1 MDTALLYMNIGEII
15 LLSNALA
22 IIIITKGYVKRMIIN
37 NLTYLV
43 GIYLLISMG
52 NQFLLIDKYTSFV
65 IFVQHYLYLAEFYF
79 LYKFFLYSLKNE
91 NMKMQD
97 QVEEIDFTLLGY
109 IIIIGTIPVF
119 IYYYFGIVFV
129 YYFGKVMFASGL
141 LVVGVRYAFWE
152 KDIYTR
158 KILGIGMIVFSPFV
172 YFLSFIGE
180 PDLITVYFYAILI
193 VVEMFDMILM
203 VSLSHKIVKNQVD
216 KNMRLYQNIYNNAT
230 DSVLILNYETILD
243 YNDRTCKIF
252 DVDSE
257 ELKGRSIIDLSRDEQ
272 TKGKLA
278 EFYFYEII
286 HRCRTEDVVGIEW
299 IFKSPQMEEL
309 ATEISLFEINKR
321 QYALLIR
328 DTRHKYVDEVTNL
341 PKRQYLVNRLAQAV
355 KNPSKKVALIA
366 LNLDS
371 FKSIN
376 DEFGFKEGDNL
387 LSDVAGRLKTNFL
400 GYTIAK
406 VGGNDFVILI
416 DDIEFINQIY
426 IYIERLR
433 LVFKDKFLLKNK
445 YIEITACVGIY
456 FCEDTS
462 ISSNEMINNVNF
474 ILNVA
479 KKNGNGSIEFY
490 SQEHKKE
497 FFDRREIARS
507 MKRGISKGEFIPFY
521 QPILESGED
530 RIVGAEALVRW
541 VKEDGNVIYPNDFI
555 ELAEENAMIVDI
567 DYSVLSNA
575 CRHCKEMLKYYPDFA
590 VHVNMSVLHFKDE
603 KIVKY
608 IKKCLKNAGLDGK
621 HLVIEITETLF
632 IERLKEV
639 ASIISK
645 IRELGVQIALDDFGT
660 GYSSLSYLST
670 IDADIVK
677 IDRIFVK
684 DIPYDYKS
692 KALVEF
698 IIMLNK
704 TFNFEVVVEGAE
716 EKEQI
721 DYLKWLQVD
730 YIQGYYYYKP
740 MTYET
745 LKNLMSN
752 LYDIW

>member
-1 MDTALLYMNIGEII
+1 MNTALLYMNIAEII
-15 LLSNALA
+15 IISNALV
-22 IIIITKGYVKRMIIN
+22 ITVITKRYVKRAIIS
-37 NLTYLV
+37 NLAYLA
-43 GIYLLISMG
+43 GIYLLICLG

-65 IFVQHYLYLAEFYF
+65 IFVQHYLYLAQFYF
-79 LYKFFLYSLKNE
+79 LYGLLKYSLKTE
-91 NMKMQD
+91 SLKYLD
-97 QVEEIDFTLLGY
+97 KKSEIDFTLLGY
-109 IIIIGTIPVF
+109 MIIMGTIPVF
-119 IYYYFGIVFV
+119 IYYYFGIDFV
-129 YYFGKVMFASGL
+129 YYFGKIMFASGIL
-141 LVVGVRYAFWE
+141 IVGVRYAFWE

-158 KILGIGMIVFSPFV
+158 RMIGIVMIIFAPFM
-172 YFLSFIGE
+172 YFLSFLGE
-180 PDLITVYFYAILI
+180 PDLITIYFYAILI
-193 VVEMFDMILM
+193 VIEMFDMILM
-203 VSLSHKIVKNQVD
+203 VSISHKIVKNQVD
-216 KNMRLYQNIYNNAT
+216 DKMRLYQNIYNNAT

-243 YNDRTCKIF
+243 YNSRTCKIF
-252 DVDSE
+252 DVDLE
-257 ELKGRSIIDLSRDEQ
+257 ELKGKSIIDLSRDEQ
-272 TKGKLA
+272 SKGKLA
-278 EFYFYEII
+278 ELYFYELI

-299 IFKSPQMEEL
+299 VFKSPQMEEL
-309 ATEISLFEINKR
+309 ATEISLFELNKR
-321 QYALLIR
+321 HYAMLIR

-366 LNLDS
+366 LNLDN

-387 LSDVAGRLKTNFL
+387 LTDVASRLKNRFL
-400 GYTIAK
+400 TYTIAK

-445 YIEITACVGIY
+445 YIELSACIGIY
-456 FCEDTS
+456 FCEDTT
-462 ISSNEMINNVNF
+462 ISANDMINNVNF

-490 SQEHKKE
+490 SQEHKRE
-497 FFDRREIARS
+497 FFDRREIARG
-507 MKRGISKGEFIPFY
+507 MKNGISNGEFIPFY
-521 QPILESGED
+521 QPIVESSGD

-541 VKEDGNVIYPNDFI
+541 VKEDGSIVYPNDFI
-555 ELAEENAMIVDI
+555 ELAEENNMIIDI
-567 DYSVLSNA
+567 DYSMFKNA
-575 CRHCKEMLKYYPDFA
+575 CKHCKEMMSYYSDFV
-590 VHVNMSVLHFKDE
+590 VHVNMSALHFKDE
-603 KIVKY
+603 KVVKF
-608 IKKCLKNAGLDGK
+608 IKKCLQEYKLDGK
-621 HLVIEITETLF
+621 HLVVEITETLF

-639 ASIISK
+639 AEIISK

-660 GYSSLSYLST
+660 GYSSLSYLSA
-670 IDADIVK
+670 IEADIVK

-716 EKEQI
+716 EREQI

-740 MTYET
+740 MAYET
-745 LKNLMSN
+745 LKNLMST
-752 LYDIW
+752 LYDI